1 MFHGNGKCTMDRG
14 TAVNDHGL
22 VITMK
27 SYTQIPPGTQILIG
41 RAARRRR
48 VLERAICSVF
58 EGWSYEEIIPTIFDY
73 YDVFAKGMGAGQ
85 EEHIYRFIDREG
97 NILALRPEF
106 TSLVAKTVATRL
118 ASAPKPIRLFYSG
131 EVLRFEKPKGGRQR
145 EFAQIGIEH
154 YGGAAKTADV
164 EILLIAV
171 ETFQR
176 LGIQGFQINLG
187 SVDFFGGIVDR
198 IELPAEQIAA
208 IKDVLNIKDQ
218 SGLEA
223 FLQTLPLEER
233 RKRIMRAVPHLTGG
247 KSVITEA
254 RGLVKNSRSVDA
266 LDHLEEIYSI
276 FEKLD
281 LAQHLTIDLGEIRGF
296 DYYTGI
302 LFRAY
307 VRDLGIEVASGGRY
321 DGLPG
326 EFGEDLPAVG
336 FTFILDRLEQI
347 ATPSLDTNEVDA
359 TAVSVQQGFAKALQL
374 RQAGKAVKLC
384 L

>member
-1 MFHGNGKCTMDRG
+1 
-14 TAVNDHGL
+14 
-22 VITMK
+22 MK
-27 SYTQIPPGTQILIG
+27 VYTQIPPGTQILIG

-48 VLERAICSVF
+48 VLEREICSVF
-58 EGWSYEEIIPTIFDY
+58 EGWSYEEIIPPIFDY
-73 YDVFAKGMGAGQ
+73 YDVFAKGMGSGQ

-118 ASAPKPIRLFYSG
+118 ADSEKPIRLFYSG
-131 EVLRFEKPKGGRQR
+131 EVLRFERPKGGRQR

-154 YGGAAKTADV
+154 FGGTGKTADV

-198 IELPAEQIAA
+198 MELPEEQITAL
-208 IKDVLNIKDQ
+208 KEVLNIKDQ
-218 SGLEA
+218 PGLEA
-223 FLQTLPLEER
+223 LLEKLPLEDRR
-233 RKRIMRAVPHLTGG
+233 RKILRAVPNLTGG
-247 KSVITEA
+247 KPVIAEA
-254 RGLVKNSRSVDA
+254 RALVRNTRSVEA
-266 LDHLEEIYSI
+266 LNHLEEIHSI

-281 LAQHLTIDLGEIRGF
+281 LAQHLTIDLGEVRGF

-307 VRDLGIEVASGGRY
+307 VRDLGFEVAAGGRY

-326 EFGEDLPAVG
+326 AFGADLPAVG
-336 FTFILDRLEQI
+336 FSFSLDRLEQI
-347 ATPSLDTNEVDA
+347 VTPTLDVSGSEV
-359 TAVSVQQGFAKALQL
+359 TAIDVNDVNKGFERALQL
-374 RQAGKAVKLC
+374 RRSGKAVKLC

>member
-1 MFHGNGKCTMDRG
+1 
-14 TAVNDHGL
+14 
-22 VITMK
+22 MK

-58 EGWSYEEIIPTIFDY
+58 EGWSYEEIIPPIFDY
-73 YDVFAKGMGAGQ
+73 YDVFAKGMGTGQ

-118 ASAPKPIRLFYSG
+118 ASAPKPIWLFYSG

-198 IELPAEQIAA
+198 IELPAEEIAA

-218 SGLEA
+218 SGLDA
-223 FLQTLPLEER
+223 LLQTLPLEER

-307 VRDLGIEVASGGRY
+307 VRDLGFEVASGGRY

-359 TAVSVQQGFAKALQL
+359 TEVSVQQGFAKALQL

>member
-1 MFHGNGKCTMDRG
+1 
-14 TAVNDHGL
+14 
-22 VITMK
+22 MK

-41 RAARRRR
+41 RAAHRRR

-58 EGWSYEEIIPTIFDY
+58 EGWSYEEIIPPIFDY

-118 ASAPKPIRLFYSG
+118 ASSPKPIRLFYSG

-154 YGGAAKTADV
+154 YGGTGKTADV

-198 IELPAEQIAA
+198 MELPDAQITAL
-208 IKDVLNIKDQ
+208 KEVLNIKDQ
-218 SGLEA
+218 PGLEA
-223 FLQTLPLEER
+223 LLRNLPLEDR
-233 RKRIMRAVPHLTGG
+233 RKDILRAVPHLTGG
-247 KSVITEA
+247 KPVIAEA
-254 RGLVKNSRSVDA
+254 RKLVKNPRSVEA
-266 LDHLEEIYSI
+266 LDRLEEIYSI
-276 FEKLD
+276 FERLD

-307 VRDLGIEVASGGRY
+307 VRDLGFEVAGGGRY

-326 EFGEDLPAVG
+326 AFGEDMPAVG
-336 FTFILDRLEQI
+336 FSFSLDRLEQI
-347 ATPSLDTNEVDA
+347 VTPTLDISGADAKAVD
-359 TAVSVQQGFAKALQL
+359 VGQSFEKALQL
-374 RQAGKAVKLC
+374 RQSGKAVKLC

>member
-1 MFHGNGKCTMDRG
+1 
-14 TAVNDHGL
+14 
-22 VITMK
+22 MK
-27 SYTQIPPGTQILIG
+27 AYTQIPPGTQILIG

-58 EGWSYEEIIPTIFDY
+58 EGWSYEEIIPPIFDY
-73 YDVFAKGMGAGQ
+73 YDVFAKGMGAGE

-118 ASAPKPIRLFYSG
+118 AGSPKPIRLFYSG

-154 YGGAAKTADV
+154 YGGAGKAADV

-198 IELPAEQIAA
+198 MELPEEQISAL
-208 IKDVLNIKDQ
+208 KEVLNIKDQ
-218 SGLEA
+218 PGLEA
-223 FLQTLPLEER
+223 LLKNLPLEDR
-233 RKRIMRAVPHLTGG
+233 RKKILRAVPHLTGG
-247 KSVITEA
+247 KSVIAEA
-254 RGLVKNSRSVDA
+254 RGLVKNSRSVEA
-266 LDHLEEIYSI
+266 LDHLEEIHSI
-276 FEKLD
+276 FERLD

-302 LFRAY
+302 YFRAY
-307 VRDLGIEVASGGRY
+307 VRDLGFEVAGGGRY
-321 DGLPG
+321 DGLPAS
-326 EFGEDLPAVG
+326 FGEDVPAVG
-336 FTFILDRLEQI
+336 FSFSLDRLEQI
-347 ATPSLDTNEVDA
+347 VTPTLNISDTDA
-359 TAVSVQQGFAKALQL
+359 TNIDIEQGFEKALQL

>member
-1 MFHGNGKCTMDRG
+1 
-14 TAVNDHGL
+14 
-22 VITMK
+22 MK
-27 SYTQIPPGTQILIG
+27 AYTQIPPGTQIVIG

-58 EGWSYEEIIPTIFDY
+58 EGWSYEEIIPPIFDY

-85 EEHIYRFIDREG
+85 EEQIYRFIDREG

-106 TSLVAKTVATRL
+106 TSLVAKTAATRL
-118 ASAPKPIRLFYSG
+118 AGSPKPIRLFYSG

-154 YGGAAKTADV
+154 YGGAGKNADV

-176 LGIQGFQINLG
+176 LGIQNFQINLG

-198 IELPAEQIAA
+198 MELPADDIRDL
-208 IKDVLNIKDQ
+208 KDVLNVKDQ
-218 SGLEA
+218 SGLET
-223 FLQTLPLEER
+223 LLEKLPLEDR
-233 RKRIMRAVPHLTGG
+233 RKKILRAVSHLTGR
-247 KSVITEA
+247 KNVIAEA
-254 RGLVKNSRSVDA
+254 RELVKNPRSVEA
-266 LDHLEEIYSI
+266 LNHLEEIYSI
-276 FEKLD
+276 FERVG

-307 VRDLGIEVASGGRY
+307 VRDLGFEVASGGRY
-321 DGLPG
+321 YGLPAA
-326 EFGEDLPAVG
+326 FGEDLPAGG
-336 FTFILDRLEQI
+336 FSFSLDRLEQI
-347 ATPSLDTNEVDA
+347 VTPTLDTSETESISINVDN
-359 TAVSVQQGFAKALQL
+359 GFERALQL
-374 RQAGKAVKLC
+374 RRSGKAVKLC

>member
-1 MFHGNGKCTMDRG
+1 
-14 TAVNDHGL
+14 
-22 VITMK
+22 MK
-27 SYTQIPPGTQILIG
+27 AYTQIPPGTQIVIG

-58 EGWSYEEIIPTIFDY
+58 EGWSYEEIIPPIFDY
-73 YDVFAKGMGAGQ
+73 YDVFVKGMGTGP
-85 EEHIYRFIDREG
+85 EEQIYRFIDREG

-106 TSLVAKTVATRL
+106 TSLVAKTAATRL
-118 ASAPKPIRLFYSG
+118 ASSSRPIRLYYSG

-154 YGGAAKTADV
+154 YGGTGKTSDV

-176 LGIQGFQINLG
+176 LGVQAFQINLG

-198 IELPAEQIAA
+198 MELPPEQIAQL
-208 IKDVLNIKDQ
+208 KDLLNVKDQ

-223 FLQTLPLEER
+223 LLQKLPLEDR
-233 RKRIMRAVPHLTGG
+233 RKKILRAVPHLTGG
-247 KSVITEA
+247 KAVIAEA
-254 RGLVKNSRSVDA
+254 RELVRNPRSVEA
-266 LDHLEEIYSI
+266 LDHLQEIYSI
-276 FEKLD
+276 FERLN

-307 VRDLGIEVASGGRY
+307 VRDLGFEVASGGRY
-321 DGLPG
+321 DGLPAT
-326 EFGEDLPAVG
+326 FGEDLPAVG
-336 FTFILDRLEQI
+336 FSFSLDRLEQI
-347 ATPSLDTNEVDA
+347 ATPTLDAAETEPTSIDVDN
-359 TAVSVQQGFAKALQL
+359 GFERALQL
-374 RQAGKAVKLC
+374 RRSGKAVKLC

>member
-1 MFHGNGKCTMDRG
+1 
-14 TAVNDHGL
+14 
-22 VITMK
+22 MK
-27 SYTQIPPGTQILIG
+27 SYAQIPPGTQIVIG

-48 VLERAICSVF
+48 VLERTICSVF
-58 EGWSYEEIIPTIFDY
+58 EGWSYEEIIPPIFDY
-73 YDVFAKGMGAGQ
+73 YDVFVKGMGSGP
-85 EEHIYRFIDREG
+85 EEQIYRFIDREG

-118 ASAPKPIRLFYSG
+118 ANSPKPIRLYYSG

-154 YGGAAKTADV
+154 YGGKGKTADV
-164 EILLIAV
+164 EVLLIAV

-176 LGIQGFQINLG
+176 LGIQNFQINLG

-198 IELPAEQIAA
+198 MELPADDIRDL
-208 IKDVLNIKDQ
+208 KDVLNVKDQ
-218 SGLEA
+218 SGLET
-223 FLQTLPLEER
+223 LLEKLPLEDR
-233 RKRIMRAVPHLTGG
+233 RKKILRAVPHLTGG

-254 RGLVKNSRSVDA
+254 RELVRNPRSVEA

-276 FEKLD
+276 FERLD
-281 LAQHLTIDLGEIRGF
+281 LAHHLTIDLGEIRGF

-307 VRDLGIEVASGGRY
+307 VRDLGFEVAGGGRY

-326 EFGEDLPAVG
+326 QFGEDLPAVG
-336 FTFILDRLEQI
+336 FSFSLDRLQQI
-347 ATPSLDTNEVDA
+347 VAPTLKDGGTETVPVEVDESFE
-359 TAVSVQQGFAKALQL
+359 TALEL
-374 RQAGKAVKLC
+374 RRSGKAVKLC